1 MVLVQGGRGFCA
13 GASHDLELSLR
24 CQVICVLLFLSD
36 SSHCESFP
44 TGITKCKM
52 QGCHGYPMRLLGLFL
67 GLTLLSRHH
76 SPSLSIVDDFNV
88 QLRSRE
94 INYLAMHHLLYYS
107 QTPLFRSPK
116 GNGKKFKIAGFQN
129 NWRSIKFVTLI
140 HLFIKYSTL

>member
-1 MVLVQGGRGFCA
+1 MQGGRGFCA
-13 GASHDLELSLR
+13 GAPHGLELGLG
-24 CQVICVLLFLSD
+24 CQVICVFLFLSD
-36 SSHCESFP
+36 SSHCASFP

-52 QGCHGYPMRLLGLFL
+52 QGCHGYPTHSLGLFR

-76 SPSLSIVDDFNV
+76 SPSLSIVDEFNV

-107 QTPLFRSPK
+107 RTPLFPSPK
-116 GNGKKFKIAGFQN
+116 GNGKKFEIAGFQN
-129 NWRSIKFVTLI
+129 NWRSMKFVTVT